1 MQNHELES
9 ECLGDTLGESASLL
23 FEEALALQWLQVSD
37 TPSPFPT
44 TIAGLQSTLSSRSKG
59 STWVSRDHSDGYH
72 QGLWMLRMS
81 TYWAKSQSLEWQI
94 WVARSCEGPGGIQP
108 GGSWIQ
114 AWNCCLVHCQ
124 SLDFQPF
131 NECCGLISKVP
142 WRLCLKAHSG
152 TIGRWKEVFRDGGC
166 PGEIPAPLCFL

>member
-59 STWVSRDHSDGYH
+59 ST
-72 QGLWMLRMS
+72 
-81 TYWAKSQSLEWQI
+81 
-94 WVARSCEGPGGIQP
+94 
-108 GGSWIQ
+108 
-114 AWNCCLVHCQ
+114 
-124 SLDFQPF
+124 
-131 NECCGLISKVP
+131 
-142 WRLCLKAHSG
+142 
-152 TIGRWKEVFRDGGC
+152 
-166 PGEIPAPLCFL
+166 